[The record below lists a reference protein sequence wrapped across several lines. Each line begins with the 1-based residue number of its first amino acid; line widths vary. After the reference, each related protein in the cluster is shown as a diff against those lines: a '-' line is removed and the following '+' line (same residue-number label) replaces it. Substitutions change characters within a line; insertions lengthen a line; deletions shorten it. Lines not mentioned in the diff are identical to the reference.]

1 VLALEPI
8 ACPLCGSVASRRLCA
23 MRDLA
28 LGVPGEFPL
37 ARCEGCGLLYQNP
50 RVRVDQLDLAYPPG
64 YGPHAREAELGRTL
78 RRLDAGGRWFLATRL
93 GYAHLRPER
102 ASAAARLHALRRRR
116 KYLDLFPPWLGQGR
130 LLDVGCANGRFLL
143 QMGAVGWQLAGVE
156 FDPEAAA
163 KARAVTPDVFEG
175 DPAAAPFAPGR
186 FDLVTAFH
194 VVEHLPD
201 PLRALRRM
209 IEWLAP
215 GGLMIVEVPNA
226 GGLGARLF
234 GRYWS
239 GLDFPRHL
247 VHFTPRT
254 MQAMVARAGGRIE
267 RAGHRTK
274 PRYLIRSLR
283 HLLGDRSGSAAA
295 RAALAVSR
303 SRAGA
308 GAMKLALEAMMPLA
322 RPAGLGEAV
331 RYFIRR
337 A

>member
-8 ACPLCGSVASRRLCA
+8 TCPLCGATAARRLCT

-50 RVRVDQLDLAYPPG
+50 RVRADQLGQAYPPE
-64 YGPHAREAELGRTL
+64 YGPHAREPELGRTI

-93 GYAHLRPER
+93 GYAHLRPEQV
-102 ASAAARLHALRRRR
+102 SAAERLRALRRAR
-116 KYLDLFPPWLGQGR
+116 KYRDVFPAWRGQGR
-130 LLDVGCANGRFLL
+130 LLDVGCASGKFLRG
-143 QMGAVGWQLAGVE
+143 MGAVGWRLSGIE
-156 FDPEAAA
+156 FDPEAVV

-175 DPAAAPFAPGR
+175 DPVDAPFAPAS

-194 VVEHLPD
+194 VIEHLPD
-201 PLRALRRM
+201 PLGALRRM
-209 IEWLAP
+209 VEWLAP
-215 GGLMIVEVPNA
+215 GGQMIVEVPNA
-226 GGLGARLF
+226 GGVGARVF

-247 VHFTPRT
+247 VHFTPAT
-254 MQAMVARAGGRIE
+254 MAAMVERAGGRVE

-283 HLLGDRSGSAAA
+283 HLLGDKPGSAA

-308 GAMKLALEAMMPLA
+308 GAMKLVLEALMPLA

-331 RYFIRR
+331 RYVIRR

>member
-8 ACPLCGSVASRRLCA
+8 TCPLCGSAAARRLCTV
-23 MRDLA
+23 RDLA

-37 ARCEGCGLLYQNP
+37 ARCEGRGLLYQNP
-50 RVRVDQLDLAYPPG
+50 RVRVDQLGLAYPPG
-64 YGPHAREAELGRTL
+64 YGAHAREPELGRTV

-93 GYAHLRPER
+93 GYMHLRPER
-102 ASAAARLHALRRRR
+102 VSAADRLRGLGRRH
-116 KYLDLFPPWLGQGR
+116 KYLDLFPPWTGKGR
-130 LLDVGCANGRFLL
+130 LLDVGCASGKFLR
-143 QMGAVGWQLAGVE
+143 QMGAVGWRLAGIE

-175 DPAAAPFAPGR
+175 DPVDAPFAPGR

-194 VVEHLPD
+194 VIEHLPE
-201 PLRALRRM
+201 PLMALRRM
-209 IEWLAP
+209 VEWLAP

-226 GGLGARLF
+226 GGVGARMF

-247 VHFTPRT
+247 VHFTPAT
-254 MQAMVARAGGRIE
+254 MGAMVARAGGRVE
-267 RAGHRTK
+267 CAAHRTK

-283 HLLGDRSGSAAA
+283 LLLGARSGSAA
-295 RAALAVSR
+295 RTALALSQSR
-303 SRAGA
+303 VGA
-308 GAMKLALEAMMPLA
+308 GVMKIVLEVLMPLA
-322 RPAGLGEAV
+322 RPGGLGEAV
-331 RYFIRR
+331 RYSIRR

>member
-1 VLALEPI
+1 
-8 ACPLCGSVASRRLCA
+8 

-50 RVRVDQLDLAYPPG
+50 RVRVDQLGLAYPPG
-64 YGPHAREAELGRTL
+64 YGPHVRGPELRRTV

-93 GYAHLRPER
+93 GYTHLRPER
-102 ASAAARLHALRRRR
+102 VSAADRLRGLRRRR
-116 KYLDLFPPWLGQGR
+116 KYLDVFPAWTGQGR
-130 LLDVGCANGRFLL
+130 LLDVGCANGRFLR
-143 QMGAVGWQLAGVE
+143 QMGAVGWRLAGIE
-156 FDPEAAA
+156 FDPEAVA
-163 KARAVTPDVFEG
+163 KARTVTPDVFEG
-175 DPAAAPFAPGR
+175 DPVDAPFAPGR

-194 VVEHLPD
+194 VIEHLPE
-201 PLRALRRM
+201 PLLALRRM
-209 IEWLAP
+209 VEWLAP

-226 GGLGARLF
+226 GGVGARMF

-247 VHFTPRT
+247 IHFTPVT
-254 MQAMVARAGGRIE
+254 MGAMVARAGGRVE
-267 RAGHRTK
+267 RAAHRTK

-283 HLLGDRSGSAAA
+283 HLLGDRSGSAA
-295 RAALAVSR
+295 RTALALSQSR
-303 SRAGA
+303 VGA
-308 GAMKLALEAMMPLA
+308 GAMKLALEVLMPLA
-322 RPAGLGEAV
+322 RPGGLGEVV